1 MCGVKRSCF
10 IYIFIQIF
18 SGDER
23 QIKRLKMLKNAV
35 WKQEKKNLT
44 FLSLLGKPKKRIA
57 SGNLSVILQSASCS
71 CFCMFLLPW
80 EPGQGGKGLLSRWH
94 PVWPCRTEPRARGW
108 CSGPA
113 RCRAGSLG
121 HGARW
126 GKGWHSGAVLWG
138 RLWSCVVSDKS
149 QKLEWSTE
157 NTFFSLRENRRT
169 CVTSQFT

>member
-35 WKQEKKNLT
+35 WKQEKKKLT

-71 CFCMFLLPW
+71 CFCMFLLLW
-80 EPGQGGKGLLSRWH
+80 EPGQGGKGDAGT
-94 PVWPCRTEPRARGW
+94 PCVPAAPSWAHGAGAREQ
-108 CSGPA
+108 PA
-113 RCRAGSLG
+113 AVP
-121 HGARW
+121 ARW
-126 GKGWHSGAVLWG
+126 GMELAEARADIPGQCFEAGCVLVLSVIKD
-138 RLWSCVVSDKS
+138 RS
-149 QKLEWSTE
+149 
-157 NTFFSLRENRRT
+157 
-169 CVTSQFT
+169 